1 VLASL
6 FTYMRKLSTRAMSET
21 SELWPC
27 LRAGESTSK
36 SACKDER
43 LHAESMEHPSFLERA
58 MGIDQIRMNQAKALP
73 RVPQFNWSQMESS
86 YAKSHD
92 SPIAGAKIG
101 KPGMVRIDV
110 EE

>member
-1 VLASL
+1 
-6 FTYMRKLSTRAMSET
+6 
-21 SELWPC
+21 
-27 LRAGESTSK
+27 
-36 SACKDER
+36 
-43 LHAESMEHPSFLERA
+43 MEHPSFLERA

-92 SPIAGAKIG
+92 SPIVGAKIG

-110 EE
+110 LLSQTSSEQTPWFPHPHRADKPHRRASQSA